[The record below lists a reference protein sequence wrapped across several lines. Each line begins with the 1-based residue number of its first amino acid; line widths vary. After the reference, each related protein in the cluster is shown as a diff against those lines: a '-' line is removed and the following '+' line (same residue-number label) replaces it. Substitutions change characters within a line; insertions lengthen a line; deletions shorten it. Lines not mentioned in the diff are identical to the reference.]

1 MEARVGRRNES
12 LWDSNW
18 RPDPTLAPAPR
29 GEQTGEMKCW
39 ACGLRKAGGSCF
51 IRREAGERAQQPWR
65 ERTRMDAD
73 GKKPLSHFDRDQGTQ
88 PAARGVPSTPEY
100 Y

>member
-1 MEARVGRRNES
+1 MFNTEG
-12 LWDSNW
+12 
-18 RPDPTLAPAPR
+18 
-29 GEQTGEMKCW
+29 
-39 ACGLRKAGGSCF
+39 
-51 IRREAGERAQQPWR
+51 GERAQQPWR

>member
-1 MEARVGRRNES
+1 MFNTEG
-12 LWDSNW
+12 
-18 RPDPTLAPAPR
+18 
-29 GEQTGEMKCW
+29 
-39 ACGLRKAGGSCF
+39 
-51 IRREAGERAQQPWR
+51 GERAQQPWR

-100 Y
+100 YQGQTLR

>member
-1 MEARVGRRNES
+1 M
-12 LWDSNW
+12 L
-18 RPDPTLAPAPR
+18 
-29 GEQTGEMKCW
+29 
-39 ACGLRKAGGSCF
+39 GLRPEEGRGLMF
-51 IRREAGERAQQPWR
+51 NTEGGERAQQPWR

-88 PAARGVPSTPEY
+88 PAARGVPSTLEY